1 MYLFSITAYTSNT
14 NTMSTNGYVY
24 ALFVLIFIVLV
35 LSLIDFDQDA
45 KTYEV
50 IPKIQLQ
57 MDGYCV
63 GSQLFDEHTL
73 THFHECANKRKYREL
88 QHEIHNH
95 PKLRHFIKKHLGQHY
110 EFQDY
115 IWMIEKSHVNT
126 CHRDNNGDFFNQRQK
141 HPSYTMLLFLEDM
154 DKCLS
159 VYAGSHKHKLSHCVN
174 FSTPLQNIIC
184 KKGDVI
190 IFNANL
196 IHVGALNAKSDNKR
210 VQMKITHKDD
220 LEALNYYQNF
230 HKVANKDSH
239 VPKYVQKL
247 QRSLSCT
254 FPIVSDMTQQTN
266 IQTARGSDNG
276 VSIPPH
282 QKVFSFI
289 FYGNSDFYDLPNAF

>member
-1 MYLFSITAYTSNT
+1 MIVYTSKVSNM
-14 NTMSTNGYVY
+14 NTNGYVY
-24 ALFVLIFIVLV
+24 ALFFLIFLVLV
-35 LSLIDFDQDA
+35 LSLINFDQDA
-45 KTYEV
+45 KNYEV

-63 GSQLFDEHTL
+63 CSQLFSKDDL
-73 THFHECANKRKYREL
+73 TSMHQYANKHQYREL
-88 QHEIHNH
+88 QHKIQHH
-95 PKLRHFIKKHLGQHY
+95 PALRHFIKKHLGQHY
-110 EFQDY
+110 TFQDY

-126 CHRDNNGDFFNQRQK
+126 CHRDNNGDFFNERQK

-174 FSTPLQNIIC
+174 FTTPLQNIIC

-196 IHVGALNAKSDNKR
+196 IHVGAMNTNPHNKR
-210 VQMKITHKDD
+210 VQMKLTHKDD
-220 LEALNYYQNF
+220 LEVLSYYQNF
-230 HKVANKDSH
+230 HKVANKENL
-239 VPKYVQKL
+239 VPKYMQKV

-266 IQTARGSDNG
+266 IQSSRGSDNG
-276 VSIPPH
+276 ASIPSH